1 MKKSE
6 SELYYAKIMLFGE
19 YSVIFN
25 SMALTI
31 PYTHYSAELSFI
43 NNDKYTDYNFA
54 NESNQQLK
62 IYSDFLKSLSAKH
75 DESLQFD
82 FSMLEEDI
90 KKGMYLE
97 SSIPQS
103 YGLGSSGAL
112 VAAIYSRY
120 AANPVTP
127 AQSITEGKIDKL
139 KDIFSEMESFFHGT
153 SSGLDPLNCYIHY
166 PLLISGKN
174 HIETVGIPGN
184 GKNGNGG
191 IFLINTHKP
200 SKTGPYVE
208 MFLEKCK
215 QPLYKN
221 MITKE
226 YIPLNNKCIRE
237 IIKGDQKE
245 FFHSLGELVQLQYQH
260 FHEMIPDGYDDI
272 WKVGI
277 DSKQFHLK
285 LCGSGG
291 GGFILGFTQDYTAT
305 RDLLKNHN
313 IEIIPVYLNSQFN
326 KQQPN

>member
-1 MKKSE
+1 MKSE
-6 SELYYAKIMLFGE
+6 TELYYAKIMLFGE

-62 IYSDFLKSLSAKH
+62 DYVNFLKNISPKVDASL
-75 DESLQFD
+75 EFD
-82 FSMLEEDI
+82 FKSLEEDI
-90 KKGMYLE
+90 EAGMYLE

-112 VAAIYSRY
+112 VAAIYNKY
-120 AANPVTP
+120 AINQITP
-127 AQSITEGKIDKL
+127 AQSINAENILRL
-139 KDIFSEMESFFHGT
+139 KNIFSKMESFFHGT

-184 GKNGNGG
+184 GKNGKGG
-191 IFLINTHKP
+191 IFLINTNKP

-208 MFLEKCK
+208 MFLKKCE
-215 QPLYKN
+215 QPDYRE
-221 MITKE
+221 MIAKE
-226 YIPLNNKCIRE
+226 YIPHNNQCIRD
-237 IIKGDQKE
+237 IIRGEQEK
-245 FFHSLGELVQLQYQH
+245 FFLSLGELVQLQYLH
-260 FHEMIPDGYDDI
+260 FHEMIPAGYDDI
-272 WKVGI
+272 WKLGI
-277 DSKQFHLK
+277 DSKQFYLK

-291 GGFILGFTQDYTAT
+291 GGFILGFTQDYAKA
-305 RDLLKNHN
+305 RDLLQDHRL
-313 IEIIPVYLNSQFN
+313 EIIPVYLNSQFN
-326 KQQPN
+326 KNTRP